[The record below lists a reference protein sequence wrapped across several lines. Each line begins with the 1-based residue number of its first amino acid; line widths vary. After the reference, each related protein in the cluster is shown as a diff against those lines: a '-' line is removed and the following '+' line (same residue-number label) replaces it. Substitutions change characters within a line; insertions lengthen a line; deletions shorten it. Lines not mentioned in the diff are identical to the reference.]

1 MAALWNFTSLTPLS
15 GNAHVDIWIFHCPH
29 KACPLSVSSFC
40 VLIRDANT
48 GLWMHLAHEL
58 SLICSPHWNRWKV
71 DEKWNREVSGV
82 HCDATLGTTVP
93 LGDQWERTQYFLL
106 FTKNLMN
113 GCFNT
118 CSNNAELLLF
128 TWAVH
133 LEHGSNLCPLRK
145 TKDQLFNFIVNRM
158 RFKILGHNS

>member
-1 MAALWNFTSLTPLS
+1 MKLYISDPAVWKCPRGHMDFSLSSQSLSIVCLLLLCLNQRRQHWSVNAPGPWAFTHMFSTLESLKGWWKVKQRGQWGALWC
-15 GNAHVDIWIFHCPH
+15 NA
-29 KACPLSVSSFC
+29 
-40 VLIRDANT
+40 R
-48 GLWMHLAHEL
+48 
-58 SLICSPHWNRWKV
+58 
-71 DEKWNREVSGV
+71 
-82 HCDATLGTTVP
+82 TTVP